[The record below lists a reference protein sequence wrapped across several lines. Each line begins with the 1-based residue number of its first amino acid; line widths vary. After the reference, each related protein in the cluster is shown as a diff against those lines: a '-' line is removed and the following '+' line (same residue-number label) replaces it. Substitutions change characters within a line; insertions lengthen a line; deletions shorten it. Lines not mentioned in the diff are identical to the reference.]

1 MTGNAQILATLYFR
15 SILFTSWGK
24 GGGGEGGGLGD
35 EEKIFPEKLSQKATI
50 INVKAKKIIMHQDQ
64 SQ

>member
-15 SILFTSWGK
+15 SILFTSWG
-24 GGGGEGGGLGD
+24 GGLGD
-35 EEKIFPEKLSQKATI
+35 EEKLFPEKLSQKATSL
-50 INVKAKKIIMHQDQ
+50 NVKAKKIIMHQDQ